1 MNQKQRASV
10 NLARLIGAD
19 FDKLS
24 SGLNGLEAIAA
35 EYTAQAQKAR
45 ETVAAMPDITT
56 EGKAPSVE
64 ELQEMIAE
72 SKREE
77 ALAAEREAARQREAE
92 QEAER
97 KKKREEE
104 RKRRESLE
112 RIRAQEAERQRRGES
127 IDETWSPTRKFTPF
141 VPQEGAKAEPE
152 NEQDDDYGMEF

>member
-1 MNQKQRASV
+1 MNQEQRASV
-10 NLARLIGAD
+10 HLARLIGAD

-24 SGLNGLEAIAA
+24 SGLDGLEAIAA

-45 ETVAAMPDITT
+45 DAVAAMPDIPTKG
-56 EGKAPSVE
+56 EAPSVE

-77 ALAAEREAARQREAE
+77 ALAAEREAARQCEAE

-97 KKKREEE
+97 KKRREEE

-112 RIRAQEAERQRRGES
+112 RIRAQEAERQRRREA
-127 IDETWSPTRKFTPF
+127 INEAWNPTRKSSPF
-141 VPQEGAKAEPE
+141 VPQEAAKEEPE
-152 NEQDDDYGMEF
+152 NGNDNYGLEF